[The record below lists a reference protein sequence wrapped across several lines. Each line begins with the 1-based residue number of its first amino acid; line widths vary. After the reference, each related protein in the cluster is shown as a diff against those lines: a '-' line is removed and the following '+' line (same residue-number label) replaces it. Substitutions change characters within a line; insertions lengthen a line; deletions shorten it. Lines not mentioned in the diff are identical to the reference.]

1 MSRPMK
7 RVIPDGC
14 HVIPESLRV
23 IPGPLRVIPGPLRV
37 IPESLYVIP
46 DSIRDPV
53 RSAPIGG
60 LQHTGFRHS
69 PE

>member
-1 MSRPMK
+1 MSHPMK
-7 RVIPDGC
+7 RVIPDRC
-14 HVIPESLRV
+14 HVISESLYV
-23 IPGPLRVIPGPLRV
+23 IPDPLRV

-53 RSAPIGG
+53 TSPPMGG

>member
-1 MSRPMK
+1 MSHPLK
-7 RVIPDGC
+7 RVIPDRC
-14 HVIPESLRV
+14 HVIPDSLYVIQHSLNVIPESL
-23 IPGPLRVIPGPLRV
+23 P
-37 IPESLYVIP
+37 VIP

-53 RSAPIGG
+53 TSPPIGG

>member
-1 MSRPMK
+1 MSRPRK
-7 RVIPDGC
+7 RAIPDRC
-14 HVIPESLRV
+14 HDISESLYV

-46 DSIRDPV
+46 HSIRDPV
-53 RSAPIGG
+53 TSPPMGG

>member
-1 MSRPMK
+1 MSRPLK
-7 RVIPDGC
+7 RVIPDRC
-14 HVIPESLRV
+14 HVIPDSLYVIQHSLNVIPESL
-23 IPGPLRVIPGPLRV
+23 P
-37 IPESLYVIP
+37 VIP

-53 RSAPIGG
+53 TSPPMGG

>member
-7 RVIPDGC
+7 RVIPDRR
-14 HVIPESLRV
+14 H
-23 IPGPLRVIPGPLRV
+23 
-37 IPESLYVIP
+37 VIP

-53 RSAPIGG
+53 TYPSISY
-60 LQHTGFRHS
+60 LQHTGFRLS

>member
-1 MSRPMK
+1 MSHPMK
-7 RVIPDGC
+7 RVIPDRC
-14 HVIPESLRV
+14 HVISESLYV

-53 RSAPIGG
+53 TSPPMGG

>member
-1 MSRPMK
+1 MSRSM
-7 RVIPDGC
+7 RLVIPDRC
-14 HVIPESLRV
+14 HVIS
-23 IPGPLRVIPGPLRV
+23 
-37 IPESLYVIP
+37 ESLYVIP
-46 DSIRDPV
+46 DSLYVIPAPDQVRGSNIRDPV

>member
-1 MSRPMK
+1 MSRPLK
-7 RVIPDGC
+7 RVIPDRC
-14 HVIPESLRV
+14 HVIPDSLCV
-23 IPGPLRVIPGPLRV
+23 IQH
-37 IPESLYVIP
+37 SLNVIP

-53 RSAPIGG
+53 TSPPIGG

>member
-1 MSRPMK
+1 MSHPLK
-7 RVIPDGC
+7 RVIPDRC
-14 HVIPESLRV
+14 HVIPDSLYVIQHSLNVIPESL
-23 IPGPLRVIPGPLRV
+23 P
-37 IPESLYVIP
+37 VIP

-53 RSAPIGG
+53 TSPPMGG

>member
-1 MSRPMK
+1 MSRSM
-7 RVIPDGC
+7 RLVIPD
-14 HVIPESLRV
+14 
-23 IPGPLRVIPGPLRV
+23 PLRVIPDPLRV

-53 RSAPIGG
+53 TSPPMGG

>member
-1 MSRPMK
+1 MSHPMK
-7 RVIPDGC
+7 RVIPDRC
-14 HVIPESLRV
+14 HVISESLY
-23 IPGPLRVIPGPLRV
+23 V

-53 RSAPIGG
+53 TSPPMGG

>member
-7 RVIPDGC
+7 RVIP
-14 HVIPESLRV
+14 
-23 IPGPLRVIPGPLRV
+23 GPLRVIL
-37 IPESLYVIP
+37 ESLYVIP

-53 RSAPIGG
+53 TSPPMGG

>member
-7 RVIPDGC
+7 RVIP
-14 HVIPESLRV
+14 
-23 IPGPLRVIPGPLRV
+23 GPLRVIL
-37 IPESLYVIP
+37 ESLYVFP

-53 RSAPIGG
+53 TSAPIGG

>member
-1 MSRPMK
+1 MSRSM
-7 RVIPDGC
+7 RLVIPD
-14 HVIPESLRV
+14 
-23 IPGPLRVIPGPLRV
+23 PLRVIPDPLRVIPDPLRV

-53 RSAPIGG
+53 TSPPMGG